1 MLAPGT
7 RLRRFALIGA
17 GVLTL
22 LVLVVLLFP
31 WNALRGTVASIASS
45 RLHRDVSIGRLDVR
59 VGWTT
64 NVQLDDVTVAN
75 VAWSNAQPM
84 ATFPTMILTFRLPQ
98 LLQMSPNAVRLV
110 EPNVLLE
117 RNAAGDANW
126 RFDGDG
132 VDSPG
137 ATFGA
142 LDVDKGTLRYRDAL
156 LAASI
161 DAAVQTVP
169 ASGSSPQSLQF
180 NGRGTLRGEPFQMR
194 GTSEGTAELRDT
206 DAPFRMAIDA
216 RAGRTAMRFDGT
228 VVPSQLTNVKGAL
241 HLKGPDL
248 SQLYPIVP
256 APLPWTPPYDLAGEI
271 HHTDSQ
277 WIFTRIN
284 GTVGDSDLSGDFT
297 VDVSGKRPATIAD
310 LTSRKFNYRDLG
322 GFVGIPPGEP
332 GKGATTAAQK
342 REAEHRQ
349 ATGRVLSDKP
359 FDVAKLR
366 DHDVDLKF
374 KGASF
379 KWGTIP
385 LDNLVTH
392 MRLKEGVMRF
402 EPLDFGIA
410 DGHIVSNITL
420 DVTKT
425 TPSAQAR
432 IEARNVELKRIF
444 PQLASPS
451 GSAGRFGGRAQF
463 RAQGRSVADLFASA
477 DGDAAIAM
485 RGGEASTL
493 QLVLTNL
500 DLARAA
506 TLLIGG
512 DETASI
518 HCAVAAFHAKS
529 GVVTPELFVIDTSA
543 ELLTGY
549 GSIDFR
555 EEKYD
560 LHLKADSKK
569 PSILA
574 LKGPVVIGGT
584 FKTPAVRPE
593 IGPLAARIG
602 ASVGLGA
609 LAGPLA
615 LLPLIDLGD
624 APDANCK
631 SLYQDARLQTGT
643 TERIARPKKAT
654 RKSQVTRAAN

>member
-1 MLAPGT
+1 
-7 RLRRFALIGA
+7 
-17 GVLTL
+17 
-22 LVLVVLLFP
+22 
-31 WNALRGTVASIASS
+31 
-45 RLHRDVSIGRLDVR
+45 
-59 VGWTT
+59 
-64 NVQLDDVTVAN
+64 
-75 VAWSNAQPM
+75 
-84 ATFPTMILTFRLPQ
+84 
-98 LLQMSPNAVRLV
+98 
-110 EPNVLLE
+110 
-117 RNAAGDANW
+117 
-126 RFDGDG
+126 
-132 VDSPG
+132 
-137 ATFGA
+137 
-142 LDVDKGTLRYRDAL
+142 
-156 LAASI
+156 
-161 DAAVQTVP
+161 
-169 ASGSSPQSLQF
+169 
-180 NGRGTLRGEPFQMR
+180 
-194 GTSEGTAELRDT
+194 
-206 DAPFRMAIDA
+206 MAIDA

-310 LTSRKFNYRDLG
+310 LTSRKFNYKDLG

-332 GKGATTAAQK
+332 GKGAATAAQK

-379 KWGTIP
+379 KWETIP

-392 MRLKEGVMRF
+392 IRLKEGVMRF

-518 HCAVAAFHAKS
+518 HCAVAAFHAKG

-654 RKSQVTRAAN
+654 RKSQVTGPAN